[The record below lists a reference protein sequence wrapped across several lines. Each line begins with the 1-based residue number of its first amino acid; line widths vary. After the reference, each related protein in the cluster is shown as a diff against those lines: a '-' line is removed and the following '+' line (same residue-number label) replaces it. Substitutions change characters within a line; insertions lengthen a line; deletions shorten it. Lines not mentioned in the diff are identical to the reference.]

1 MFMHLTLFFLLIFI
15 LIIQLELQFINYLIM
30 QQPFPPLKNDRL
42 IRAAK
47 GLKTDKLPVWIM
59 RQAGRYLPEF
69 QELRQKY
76 SFFEICQTPKLA
88 CEATLMPLK
97 RFNLDAAIIFSDIL
111 VIPQALGMIVEMQP
125 GVGPV
130 LPKPLTVETMQMLQI
145 EGAVSRLQYVGDAI
159 TTTRYAL
166 KGEVP
171 LFGFSGAPW
180 TLMGYMIEG
189 GGSKTMSKAKKWLY
203 RHPEASKQLLQILT
217 EVVTEFLLLQ
227 IEHGAQIVQ
236 VFDSSAEYLN
246 RELYLKYC
254 MPHLRN
260 IAFNIK
266 KRIRDNELDVPLVIF
281 AKGAHFC
288 LEEMESL
295 GYDVVG
301 VDWTLDPEKVG
312 KLFRDKNVT
321 LQGNLDPCA
330 LYAPKEELIKMTT
343 QMIKQF
349 GTDRLIVNLGH
360 GIYPDADV
368 EAVKTFVDAVH
379 AIELK

>member
-1 MFMHLTLFFLLIFI
+1 MFIHLTFLLSLIFI
-15 LIIQLELQFINYLIM
+15 LISLKVQLINSLIM

-42 IRAAK
+42 IRVAK

-69 QELRQKY
+69 QELRREY

-111 VIPQALGMIVEMQP
+111 VIPQALGMTVEMQP

-130 LPKPLTVETMQMLQI
+130 LPKPLTIENMKMLQVQ
-145 EGAVSRLQYVGDAI
+145 GAVSRLQYVGDAI

-203 RHPEASKQLLQILT
+203 CHPEASKQLLDILT
-217 EVVTEFLLLQ
+217 EVITEFLLLQ

-246 RELYLKYC
+246 RQLYFKYC
-254 MPHLRN
+254 LPYLRK
-260 IAFNIK
+260 IAYNVK
-266 KRIRDNELDVPLVIF
+266 RRIRDTKMDVPLVIF

-301 VDWTLDPEKVG
+301 IDWTLDPEKVG
-312 KLFRDKNVT
+312 NLFRDKNVT

-330 LYAPKEELIKMTT
+330 LYAPKEELIKMTM

>member
-266 KRIRDNELDVPLVIF
+266 KRIRVIF

>member
-1 MFMHLTLFFLLIFI
+1 M
-15 LIIQLELQFINYLIM
+15 E
-30 QQPFPPLKNDRL
+30 QPFPPLKNDRL

-47 GLKTDKLPVWIM
+47 GLKTDRLPVWIM

-69 QELRQKY
+69 QELRQKH
-76 SFFEICQTPKLA
+76 SFFEICQTPELA

-111 VIPQALGMIVEMQP
+111 VIPQALGMTVEMHP

-130 LPKPLTVETMQMLQI
+130 IPKPLTVENMKMLQVQ
-145 EGAVSRLQYVGDAI
+145 GAVSRLKYVGDAI
-159 TTTRYAL
+159 RTTRYAL
-166 KGEVP
+166 NGEVP

-203 RHPEASKQLLQILT
+203 RHPEASQQLLEILT
-217 EVVTEFLLLQ
+217 EVITEYLIMQ

-246 RELYLKYC
+246 RQLYFKYC
-254 MPHLRN
+254 MPHLKK
-260 IAFNIK
+260 IAYNVKKHIK
-266 KRIRDNELDVPLVIF
+266 DTKLVIF

-288 LEEMESL
+288 LEEMDSL

-301 VDWTLDPEKVG
+301 IDWTLDPEKVG

-330 LYAPKEELIKMTT
+330 LYAPKEDLIKMTT
-343 QMIKQF
+343 EMIQQF
-349 GTDRLIVNLGH
+349 GTNRLIVNLGH

-379 AIELK
+379 AVELK

>member
-1 MFMHLTLFFLLIFI
+1 
-15 LIIQLELQFINYLIM
+15 
-30 QQPFPPLKNDRL
+30 
-42 IRAAK
+42 
-47 GLKTDKLPVWIM
+47 M

-69 QELRQKY
+69 QELRQKH
-76 SFFEICQTPKLA
+76 SFFEICQTPELA

-111 VIPQALGMIVEMQP
+111 VIPQALGMTVEMHP

-130 LPKPLTVETMQMLQI
+130 IPKPLTVENMKMLQVQ
-145 EGAVSRLQYVGDAI
+145 GAVSRLKYVGDAI
-159 TTTRYAL
+159 RTTRYAL
-166 KGEVP
+166 NGEVP

-203 RHPEASKQLLQILT
+203 RHPEASQQLLEILT
-217 EVVTEFLLLQ
+217 EVITEYLIMQ

-246 RELYLKYC
+246 RQLYFKYSNTRLINKVTL
-254 MPHLRN
+254 MTLSE
-260 IAFNIK
+260 FQ
-266 KRIRDNELDVPLVIF
+266 VIF

-288 LEEMESL
+288 LEEMDSL

-301 VDWTLDPEKVG
+301 IDWTLDPEKVG

-330 LYAPKEELIKMTT
+330 LYAPKEDLIKMTT
-343 QMIKQF
+343 EMIQQF
-349 GTDRLIVNLGH
+349 GTNRLIVNLGH

-379 AIELK
+379 AVELK